1 MAPDRGM
8 AEDVPFREG
17 PQGRRELHPTPFF
30 LPGPNASL
38 LSHRHSAAC
47 SPGWKDGQ
55 PSPFSSLGRHLLS
68 LACLGKQAPWRHRLG
83 LEFAR
88 CAVFFMSELGCLA
101 LGPWLLYIQLSMDLG
116 TPLSSEAPLFP
127 YPCIF
132 SVNPGLTS
140 HFSPKLK
147 FPTQAHGECDSGLS
161 GVPEP
166 ESTSSLLPSGKS
178 TGP

>member
-17 PQGRRELHPTPFF
+17 PQGRREPHPTPFF
-30 LPGPNASL
+30 LPGPNAS
-38 LSHRHSAAC
+38 
-47 SPGWKDGQ
+47 PQ
-55 PSPFSSLGRHLLS
+55 P
-68 LACLGKQAPWRHRLG
+68 QT
-83 LEFAR
+83 
-88 CAVFFMSELGCLA
+88 LGCLLTRAEGRPAQPFQLPGQAPFVPCLPWETGSVETQTGPRVCPLCSFLYVRVRLSGFGPLVA
-101 LGPWLLYIQLSMDLG
+101 LNSRIWEP
-116 TPLSSEAPLFP
+116 PLSSEAPPFP

-147 FPTQAHGECDSGLS
+147 FPTQAHGACDPGPS